1 MRTHTPLSQPG
12 GGVSRR
18 GGGRERW
25 ATSVTAPA
33 RRREVP
39 PDHPAGLDVVF
50 VIGPS
55 SDGWPGTSLARIG
68 GLPRRA
74 RAAPRLCVV
83 PGGRPAALEISSGRS
98 RHFLLHAAGPGD
110 ILASHGT
117 AISGEVGPPHFPHGP

>member
-12 GGVSRR
+12 GGVSRQ

-55 SDGWPGTSLARIG
+55 SEGWPGTSLAPIG

-74 RAAPRLCVV
+74 RAAPRLLCRAR
-83 PGGRPAALEISSGRS
+83 GATGRS
-98 RHFLLHAAGPGD
+98 GD
-110 ILASHGT
+110 LERPVAPFS
-117 AISGEVGPPHFPHGP
+117 A